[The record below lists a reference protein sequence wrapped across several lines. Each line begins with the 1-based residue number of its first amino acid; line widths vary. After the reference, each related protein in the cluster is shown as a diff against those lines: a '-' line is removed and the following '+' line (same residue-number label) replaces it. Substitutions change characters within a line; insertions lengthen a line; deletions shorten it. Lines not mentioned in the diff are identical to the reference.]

1 VRRSVAILLALA
13 GFPVVASA
21 QETPTLIGPSLRTS
35 AIDVSLR
42 FYTERLG
49 MVIVAKLP
57 RGAGSEVILGFSKEH
72 PQPGIILLG
81 DGNSASARIVQGNG
95 LSRIVLRVPD
105 LDAMSDRLKNGGY
118 APSPI
123 RDVARGYRM
132 MTVADPDG
140 YIFEMVEQRRPAAEP
155 NHAPQQ

>member
-1 VRRSVAILLALA
+1 VRRFLAALVVLA
-13 GFPVVASA
+13 APSLAAA
-21 QETPTLIGPSLRTS
+21 QEAPTLIGPSLRTS

-42 FYTERLG
+42 FYTEGLG
-49 MVIVAKLP
+49 MVVVAKLP
-57 RGAGSEVILGFSKEH
+57 RGTGSEIILGFSKEH

-81 DGNSASARIVQGNG
+81 DGKTASARIVQGNG

-105 LDAMSDRLKNGGY
+105 LNAMSDRLKKAGY
-118 APSPI
+118 APSVI

-132 MTVADPDG
+132 MTVTDPDR
-140 YIFEMVEQRRPAAEP
+140 YTFEVVEQKRPVQEP